1 MSPQAALRNL
11 LRDAQF
17 FQLDKLEA
25 AIKSHQGLDSALES
39 LGYTRI
45 ITPEELSEGVV
56 GLERDCSKWA
66 PGEVVIGTKVP
77 LAGDLLPPLIR
88 FTNVNLL

>member
-25 AIKSHQGLDSALES
+25 AIKSH
-39 LGYTRI
+39 
-45 ITPEELSEGVV
+45 
-56 GLERDCSKWA
+56 
-66 PGEVVIGTKVP
+66 
-77 LAGDLLPPLIR
+77 
-88 FTNVNLL
+88 